1 MARGRPPLGPRLAN
15 GLEGSEH
22 ARKCLEIILE
32 TISGERT
39 VAQAC
44 EALGIS
50 EAAFHKLR
58 SKVLQAALVAL
69 EPKPAGRPRK
79 EVPAGQTRVEEIER
93 ELKMMELQLFAS
105 QVREEIALAMPHL
118 YKDRKDPEKK
128 GMAKKRRKKRAKGK

>member
-1 MARGRPPLGPRLAN
+1 MARGRPPLGP
-15 GLEGSEH
+15 GLVEGLGGSEH
-22 ARKCLEIILE
+22 ARERLRIILE
-32 TISGERT
+32 TITGGRT

-58 SKVLQAALVAL
+58 LKALEAALAGL
-69 EPKPAGRPRK
+69 EPKPAGRPAK
-79 EVPAGQTRVEEIER
+79 EVTPEQARVEELER

-118 YKDRKDPEKK
+118 YKDRKAPEKK
-128 GMAKKRRKKRAKGK
+128 GMAQKRRRKRPEGK